1 MRLLAISSTTTSG
14 REGGMSSAQ
23 LFVRNRWGAVYEKSQ
38 LFLLG
43 FPDCFSAVGV
53 SANCETGG
61 EQWVIEDRRQ
71 SRQC

>member
-53 SANCETGG
+53 SATKTGG
-61 EQWVIEDRRQ
+61 EQWAIEDRRQ
-71 SRQC
+71 GRQC